1 MAELEATIANAT
13 STSTSSASTR
23 LKEVGKL
30 FGQFFELLFAIIGFA
45 KMNTSKGKSQADIN
59 SIMMA
64 LVFMVS
70 LYYLALVLVTM
81 LHLHIKSFL
90 PSKMIILL
98 LGSVVSILALMV
110 ISPTI
115 AWIYLGFWIFI
126 FALMCYK
133 SKNELYQWIPERIK
147 KVFEGKTESG
157 ISELPV
163 VRSLPI

>member
-1 MAELEATIANAT
+1 
-13 STSTSSASTR
+13 
-23 LKEVGKL
+23 VGKL
-30 FGQFFELLFAIIGFA
+30 FGQYFELLFAIIGFA
-45 KMNTSKGKSQADIN
+45 KMNTSKGNSQVDIN
-59 SIMMA
+59 PIIMA

-81 LHLHIKSFL
+81 LHLQIKSFL
-90 PSKMIILL
+90 PSKMIIVL
-98 LGSVVSILALMV
+98 LGSVVSILALMM

-115 AWIYLGFWIFI
+115 AWIYLGLWIFI

-133 SKNELYQWIPERIK
+133 SKNELYQWIPQKIK

-157 ISELPV
+157 NLELPA

>member
-1 MAELEATIANAT
+1 
-13 STSTSSASTR
+13 
-23 LKEVGKL
+23 VGKL

-45 KMNTSKGKSQADIN
+45 KMNTSKGKSQVDIN
-59 SIMMA
+59 PIMMA
-64 LVFMVS
+64 LVFVVA
-70 LYYLALVLVTM
+70 LYYLVLVLVTM
-81 LHLHIKSFL
+81 LHLHIKNFL

-133 SKNELYQWIPERIK
+133 NKNELYQLIPQRIK
-147 KVFEGKTESG
+147 KVFEGQTQSG
-157 ISELPV
+157 NSELPA

>member
-1 MAELEATIANAT
+1 
-13 STSTSSASTR
+13 
-23 LKEVGKL
+23 VGKL

-45 KMNTSKGKSQADIN
+45 KMNTSNGKSQVDIN
-59 SIMMA
+59 PIIMA

-81 LHLHIKSFL
+81 LQIHIKSFL

-98 LGSVVSILALMV
+98 LGSVVSILALMI

-115 AWIYLGFWIFI
+115 AWIYLGLWIFI

-133 SKNELYQWIPERIK
+133 SKNELYQWIPKRIK
-147 KVFEGKTESG
+147 NFFEGKTQSG
-157 ISELPV
+157 NLELPA
-163 VRSLPI
+163 VRSIPI

>member
-1 MAELEATIANAT
+1 M
-13 STSTSSASTR
+13 
-23 LKEVGKL
+23 GKL

-98 LGSVVSILALMV
+98 LGSVVSVLALMI

-115 AWIYLGFWIFI
+115 AWIYLGLLIFI

-133 SKNELYQWIPERIK
+133 SKNEIYQLIPERIK
-147 KVFEGKTESG
+147 KVFEGQTQSG
-157 ISELPV
+157 DSELPA
-163 VRSLPI
+163 VRSIPI

>member
-1 MAELEATIANAT
+1 M
-13 STSTSSASTR
+13 
-23 LKEVGKL
+23 GKL
-30 FGQFFELLFAIIGFA
+30 FGQYFELLFAIIGFA
-45 KMNTSKGKSQADIN
+45 KMNTSKGNSQVDIN
-59 SIMMA
+59 PIIMA

-81 LHLHIKSFL
+81 LHLQIKSFL
-90 PSKMIILL
+90 PSKMIIVL
-98 LGSVVSILALMV
+98 LGSVVSILALMM

-115 AWIYLGFWIFI
+115 AWIYLGLWIFI

-133 SKNELYQWIPERIK
+133 SKNELYQWIPQKIK

-157 ISELPV
+157 NLELPA